1 MVLPSKDAKSGPA
14 SSQLSTSTQSVLLPM
29 ATYPDRTSAAG
40 LLRAFDMAA
49 TLGATVTPLVHEVD
63 IPDVRSFLGNLIIDV
78 PEMIDLAEQRSRAH
92 AHELTATAGAIAVRF
107 GMQINPR
114 RWRGT
119 QDAAPLYLAKVARSF
134 DHTFLVPAEAS
145 SDQLDIAESVL
156 FGSGGPVWLFPGED
170 ATGHLE
176 SVAIAWDG
184 SARAA
189 RAVRDSLD
197 FLMMADQVSIATV
210 LDTKGSEGLQSA
222 DELGN
227 YLRLYGIEPKIA
239 VIANPPGDDE
249 GEPIRSFLASEQME
263 LLVMGAFVHSRLHQT
278 VWGGMTRSILENCP
292 VPVMM
297 SY

>member
-78 PEMIDLAEQRSRAH
+78 PEMIELAEQRSRAH
-92 AHELTATAGAIAVRF
+92 ADELTATAGAIAVRF
-107 GMQINPR
+107 GMQINTR

-184 SARAA
+184 GRASA
-189 RAVRDSLD
+189 RAVRDAIPILGQTKHVIIVSATDDKPMDELQLPELQRHLSEHD
-197 FLMMADQVSIATV
+197 LQVSTQLFSRGNRSI
-210 LDTKGSEGLQSA
+210 GSALQDA
-222 DELGN
+222 A
-227 YLRLYGIEPKIA
+227 IETGA
-239 VIANPPGDDE
+239 G
-249 GEPIRSFLASEQME
+249 
-263 LLVMGAFVHSRLHQT
+263 LLVMGAYGHNRVREFVLGGATKDVLLHRRLP
-278 VWGGMTRSILENCP
+278 IL
-292 VPVMM
+292 M
-297 SY
+297 SH